1 MWTLYKGRVYEKL
14 VRIHKKAYF
23 LMLVLTQ
30 IDKGAILKI
39 TYKVFPE
46 RAGKYGIRCNRKN
59 ESQKLFF
66 LLKSGTGSIIKQK
79 QFGFSFLTTMERV
92 P

>member
-1 MWTLYKGRVYEKL
+1 MKNWQKCT
-14 VRIHKKAYF
+14 KKIF
-23 LMLVLTQ
+23 FIRVLTQ
-30 IDKGAILKI
+30 INKDVILKI
-39 TYKVFPE
+39 AYKVFPE

>member
-46 RAGKYGIRCNRKN
+46 RAG
-59 ESQKLFF
+59 
-66 LLKSGTGSIIKQK
+66 
-79 QFGFSFLTTMERV
+79 TTE
-92 P
+92 